1 MVLYI
6 NKEVY
11 MEKKCLSLYDFV
23 TLMLIH
29 LAKKSQ
35 IIDIRYPHLKYACFP
50 FAYKEIIQNILCA
63 ENRWKEMFSTLI
75 NVNEYFDDHFGWE
88 IEMSNALDKVI
99 KNMGKTVTVDFVR
112 DKFIITFT
120 NDEIT
125 NLIKQYPNEEI
136 NNSVDHFTN
145 LLNDYIYTR
154 YFKEELDNYSSISVE
169 KMRVLRDKKISKY

>member
-1 MVLYI
+1 M
-6 NKEVY
+6 NN
-11 MEKKCLSLYDFV
+11 KCLSLYDFV

-35 IIDIRYPHLKYACFP
+35 IIDMRYPDLKYACIP

-75 NVNEYFDDHFGWE
+75 NVDEYFDNQFGWE
-88 IEMSNALDKVI
+88 IEMSNTLDKVV

-120 NDEIT
+120 NDELN

-136 NNSVDHFTN
+136 NNSMDHFTN

-154 YFKEELDNYSSISVE
+154 EFKEEFHNYSAKSIE
-169 KMRVLRDKKISKY
+169 KMKILRDKQIRKY

>member
-1 MVLYI
+1 MK
-6 NKEVY
+6 N
-11 MEKKCLSLYDFV
+11 KCLSLYDFV

-35 IIDIRYPHLKYACFP
+35 IIDMRYQDLKYACIP

-63 ENRWKEMFSTLI
+63 ENRWKEMFSTII
-75 NVNEYFDDHFGWE
+75 NVNEYFDDHFRWE
-88 IEMSNALDKVI
+88 TLMSNTLDKVI
-99 KNMGKTVTVDFVR
+99 KNMNKTVIVDFVR

-120 NDEIT
+120 DDEIN
-125 NLIKQYPNEEI
+125 NLIKQYPNEKI

-154 YFKEELDNYSSISVE
+154 EYKENFYDYSSRSVE
-169 KMRVLRDKKISKY
+169 KMRILKKKEESINI